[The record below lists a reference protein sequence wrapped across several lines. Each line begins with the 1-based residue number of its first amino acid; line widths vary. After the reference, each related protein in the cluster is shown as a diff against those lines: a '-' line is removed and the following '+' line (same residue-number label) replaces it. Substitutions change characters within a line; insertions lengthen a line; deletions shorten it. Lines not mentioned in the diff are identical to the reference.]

1 MSFVRRIIVFLELI
15 FICTPKNK
23 LIGMINLISR
33 TISHISSFLK
43 GLQIKG
49 FFAVVLVGFLMLT
62 TNVGYGQND
71 KTLGERVREQVQ
83 QDDSQ
88 RPKTIGEWNKEARET
103 EGSPGKRL
111 QKIGEE
117 SAEAFKQ
124 FGSGYVEGAQKTASD
139 VGNSAAQTGK
149 DISKQ
154 LPR

>member
-1 MSFVRRIIVFLELI
+1 M
-15 FICTPKNK
+15 T
-23 LIGMINLISR
+23 NLISR
-33 TISHISSFLK
+33 MISHISSLVK
-43 GLQIKG
+43 GLQIKSLL
-49 FFAVVLVGFLMLT
+49 AVVLAGFVMLT
-62 TNVGYGQND
+62 TNVGYEHND
-71 KTLGERVREQVQ
+71 KALGERVREQVQ

-139 VGNSAAQTGK
+139 VGESAAQTGK
-149 DISKQ
+149 NISNQ
-154 LPR
+154 VGR

>member
-1 MSFVRRIIVFLELI
+1 M
-15 FICTPKNK
+15 T
-23 LIGMINLISR
+23 NLISR
-33 TISHISSFLK
+33 TISHISSLLK
-43 GLQIKG
+43 GLQIKSLLT
-49 FFAVVLVGFLMLT
+49 VVLAGFLMLT
-62 TNVGYGQND
+62 TNVGYGHND
-71 KTLGERVREQVQ
+71 KALGERVREQLQ

-139 VGNSAAQTGK
+139 VGESAAQTGK
-149 DISKQ
+149 NISNQ
-154 LPR
+154 VGR